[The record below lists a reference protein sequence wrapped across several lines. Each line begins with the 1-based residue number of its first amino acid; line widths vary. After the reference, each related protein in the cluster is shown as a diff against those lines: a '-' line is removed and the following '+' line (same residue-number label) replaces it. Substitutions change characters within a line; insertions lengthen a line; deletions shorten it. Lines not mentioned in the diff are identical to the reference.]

1 MEVGEKLRERRN
13 TLHMTQDEVA
23 EALGVTRQTISNW
36 ENGRSYPDIER
47 IIRLSDIYQLSLDEL
62 LKGDNKMVHQLQKNT
77 QQNRFIKT
85 FILLLLVNVVLLM
98 GLIFASPLSKIIW
111 VLLFLLLMANTFS
124 IFYLIIKKI

>member
-85 FILLLLVNVVLLM
+85 FILLLLVNVLLM
-98 GLIFASPLSKIIW
+98 VGLIAASPLSKIIW

>member
-85 FILLLLVNVVLLM
+85 FILLLLVNIVLM
-98 GLIFASPLSKIIW
+98 VGLIFASPFSKIIW
-111 VLLFLLLMANTFS
+111 FVLFLLLMANTFS

>member
-85 FILLLLVNVVLLM
+85 FILLLLVNVVLM
-98 GLIFASPLSKIIW
+98 VGLIFASPLSKIIW

>member
-13 TLHMTQDEVA
+13 ILHMTQDEVA

-77 QQNRFIKT
+77 QQNRFVKT
-85 FILLLLVNVVLLM
+85 FILLLIVNVLLM
-98 GLIFASPLSKIIW
+98 VGLMLASPLNKIIW
-111 VLLFLLLMANTFS
+111 ILLFLLLMANTFS

>member
-77 QQNRFIKT
+77 RQNRFIKT
-85 FILLLLVNVVLLM
+85 FILLLLVNVVLM
-98 GLIFASPLSKIIW
+98 VGLIAASPLSKIIW

>member
-13 TLHMTQDEVA
+13 ILHMTQDEVA

-85 FILLLLVNVVLLM
+85 FILLLLVNVLLM
-98 GLIFASPLSKIIW
+98 VGLMLASPLNKIIW
-111 VLLFLLLMANTFS
+111 ILLFLLLMANTFS

>member
-23 EALGVTRQTISNW
+23 EALGVTRQAISNW

-85 FILLLLVNVVLLM
+85 FSLLLLVNVVLM
-98 GLIFASPLSKIIW
+98 VGLIFASPLSKIIW

>member
-1 MEVGEKLRERRN
+1 MEVGAKLRERRN
-13 TLHMTQDEVA
+13 ILHMTQDEVA

-62 LKGDNKMVHQLQKNT
+62 LKGDHKMVHQLQKNT

-85 FILLLLVNVVLLM
+85 FILLLLVNVVLM
-98 GLIFASPLSKIIW
+98 LILVLASPVSKIIW
-111 VLLFLLLMANTFS
+111 ALIFLLIIANCFS

>member
-85 FILLLLVNVVLLM
+85 FSLLLLVNVVLM
-98 GLIFASPLSKIIW
+98 VGLIFASPLSKIIW